1 MIDAII
7 LAAGQGTRMK
17 SNKAKVLHQLGGK
30 SLLQHV
36 IDAINPLSA
45 SINIVIG
52 NDAELVKNSI
62 NIDSINWV
70 VQKKQLG
77 TGHAVKQATPYVQDQ
92 SMYLIV
98 YGDVPLITTNTLKT
112 LISKAKETRF
122 SLLSVIQTNPT
133 GYGRIIRNSNR
144 VIQSIVEEKDAHDK
158 EREISETN
166 TGIMAVQG
174 SLLNKYI
181 TQLEPNNSQGE
192 LYLTD
197 IVKIAVKDN
206 VTISSLV

>member
-36 IDAINPLSA
+36 IDAINPLTT

-77 TGHAVKQATPYVQDQ
+77 TGHAVKQAIPYVQDQ
-92 SMYLIV
+92 SMYLIL
-98 YGDVPLITTNTLKT
+98 YGDVPLITTSTLKT
-112 LISKAKETRF
+112 LISKAKETGF
-122 SLLSVIQTNPT
+122 SLLSVILDDPS
-133 GYGRIIRNSNR
+133 GYGRIVR
-144 VIQSIVEEKDAHDK
+144 DK
-158 EREISETN
+158 N
-166 TGIMAVQG
+166 
-174 SLLNKYI
+174 
-181 TQLEPNNSQGE
+181 
-192 LYLTD
+192 
-197 IVKIAVKDN
+197 
-206 VTISSLV
+206 